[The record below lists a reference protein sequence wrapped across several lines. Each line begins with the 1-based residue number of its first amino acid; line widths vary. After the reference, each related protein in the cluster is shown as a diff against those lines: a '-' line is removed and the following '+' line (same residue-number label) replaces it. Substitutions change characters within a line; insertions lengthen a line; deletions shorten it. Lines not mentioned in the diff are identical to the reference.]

1 MLRPSGVSSACDAW
15 AAQAA
20 SWASVTPGAGKKA
33 EAWRLPWVMVPV
45 LSSSSTSTSPAA
57 STARPEVAITFA
69 CIMRLMPATPTADSR
84 PPMVVGIR
92 QTSSAI
98 NAVMLT
104 TVPAPAACTL
114 KLENGSSVTV
124 TTRNTMVRATSR
136 IVSAISLGV
145 FWRLAPSTMLIMRSR
160 KDSPGF
166 TLMRTTSQSDSTRV
180 PPVTLEKS
188 PPDSRTTGADS
199 PVMALSSTEA
209 TPSMTSPS
217 SGTRSCASTSTTSP
231 LRRVSA
237 SSGTQLAPWTGFCSF
252 LAIVLFF
259 RPRRD
264 EACAWA
270 RPSASASAKLAN
282 STVNHSHTA
291 TDSTKGAEPSP
302 LCSAS
307 TPNRVVKMLP
317 M

>member
-1 MLRPSGVSSACDAW
+1 
-15 AAQAA
+15 
-20 SWASVTPGAGKKA
+20 
-33 EAWRLPWVMVPV
+33 
-45 LSSSSTSTSPAA
+45 
-57 STARPEVAITFA
+57 
-69 CIMRLMPATPTADSR
+69 
-84 PPMVVGIR
+84 MVVGIR

-98 NAVMLT
+98 RAVMLT
-104 TVPAPAACTL
+104 TVPVPAACTL
-114 KLENGSSVTV
+114 NIENGSSVTV
-124 TTRNTMVRATSR
+124 TTKNTMVSATSK

-160 KDSPGF
+160 NDSPGF

-217 SGTRSCASTSTTSP
+217 SGTRSFAMTSTTSP
-231 LRRVSA
+231 LRRFSA
-237 SSGTQLAPWTGFCSF
+237 SSGNHVVPYLGSRSF
-252 LAIVLFF
+252 LAMVLFF
-259 RPRRD
+259 RLRSE

-270 RPSASASAKLAN
+270 RPSARASAKLAN

-291 TDSTKGAEPSP
+291 TDSTKPAVPSP
-302 LCSAS
+302 LSKAS
-307 TPNRVVKMLP
+307 TPNSVVRMLP
-317 M
+317 IKTTNITGLCHCTRGLSLVKAAASAGLSRAGSSNTRDLGVFIQTSFENLSQIGL